1 MFQDSLWHVKDDGT
15 GTGQTYVSNGQY
27 EPHPESDYAHYP
39 RPEEYLV
46 QADSASKLW
55 QYTCGNGDQYAVPN
69 KIKTHEQLNG
79 KYLVLN
85 DFIYLW
91 SSKLCLSVTMW
102 YNCYPQCPSDGLTIT
117 QTDL

>member
-1 MFQDSLWHVKDDGT
+1 MEKPIFRYLFNVDSLALKLFDIFQDSLWHVKDDGT

-46 QADSASKLW
+46 QADSAGKLW

-85 DFIYLW
+85 DFIYL
-91 SSKLCLSVTMW
+91 
-102 YNCYPQCPSDGLTIT
+102 
-117 QTDL
+117 